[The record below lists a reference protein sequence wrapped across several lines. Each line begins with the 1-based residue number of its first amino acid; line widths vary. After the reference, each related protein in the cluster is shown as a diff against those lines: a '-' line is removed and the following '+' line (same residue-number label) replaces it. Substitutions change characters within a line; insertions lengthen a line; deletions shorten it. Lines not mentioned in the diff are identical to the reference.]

1 MIIERVC
8 VFCGSNP
15 GNTEAYADA
24 AAQLGKTLAE
34 KGLGVVYGGSSVGLM
49 GRVADAALAAG
60 GEVFGV
66 IPEKLR
72 AKEIYHTE
80 LTKLHVVESM
90 HDRKA
95 LMAKMADA
103 FIALPGGI
111 GTFEEFFEVLTW
123 NQLGYH
129 QKPCGLLNVNG
140 YYAQMANFLD
150 NVVQEGFLM
159 QEHRNMV
166 LASDSPEELL
176 EKFESYDP
184 PQVDKWIDKKK
195 RL

>member
-1 MIIERVC
+1 MERVC

-15 GNTEAYADA
+15 GNSPEYAEAAR
-24 AAQLGKTLAE
+24 QLGTTLAE
-34 KGLGVVYGGSSVGLM
+34 RGLGVVYGGSSVGLM

-60 GEVFGV
+60 GEVVGV

-72 AKEIYHTE
+72 AKEIFHKG
-80 LTKLHVVESM
+80 LTKLHVVDSM
-90 HDRKA
+90 HERKA
-95 LMAKMADA
+95 LMAKLSDA

-129 QKPCGLLNVNG
+129 AKPCGLLNVNG
-140 YYAQMANFLD
+140 YYEQLTAFLD
-150 NVVQEGFLM
+150 NVVQQGFLV

-166 LASDSPEELL
+166 LASHSPAELL
-176 EKFESYDP
+176 DQFLTYTP
-184 PQVDKWIDKKK
+184 PQVEKWIEKKK
-195 RL
+195 GL